1 VLKNTPLKGTAMRL
15 IMCLLAVFLTLALPA
30 RAEQLSPQDE
40 ADFRA
45 IITDQ
50 IDAFRADDGA
60 RAYSHAAPMIR
71 QNFPDP
77 DRFMGMVRQGYPPSI
92 APSPTAS
99 ARPASR
105 PPAARSRR

>member
-1 VLKNTPLKGTAMRL
+1 MRL